1 VDRTGRD
8 RPSTPVSLS
17 RKKVQRMIRVV
28 VVKLLGGGDGTCGDR
43 SAADEGEG
51 EGGGVDQAR
60 LRRRHIE
67 NPPQASPAKAIKEVD
82 GSGTV

>member
-1 VDRTGRD
+1 MWWWSNYSAAATA
-8 RPSTPVSLS
+8 
-17 RKKVQRMIRVV
+17 K
-28 VVKLLGGGDGTCGDR
+28 GDGTCGDR
-43 SAADEGEG
+43 SAADEG

-82 GSGTV
+82 GYGTV